1 MSSQNNTIYEIL
13 KAPQTVFT
21 STLIAQ
27 LDHET
32 DRQKL
37 IEQMNYY
44 VKTRLL
50 KNPRKGIY
58 TKEKYNKL
66 EMACSIYTPC
76 YISLQYVLQKS
87 GIIFQYDSAITVVSY
102 LPREIEVDGT
112 TYNFRRI
119 KGEVMTNQLGIENDG
134 GIWMATPERAF
145 LDMIYLYPN
154 SYFDNLAALDKKK
167 VFAILPVYCKK
178 AMEKR
183 VKELFK

>member
-1 MSSQNNTIYEIL
+1 MSSQNKTIYKIL
-13 KAPQTVFT
+13 KAPQAVFT
-21 STLIAQ
+21 PGLIAQ
-27 LDHET
+27 LVQET
-32 DRQKL
+32 DRQKM
-37 IEQMNYY
+37 IERMNYY

-58 TKEKYNKL
+58 AKEKYNKL

-87 GIIFQYDSAITVVSY
+87 GVIFQYDSTVTVVSY
-102 LPREIEVDGT
+102 LSREIEVDGT

-119 KGEVMTNQLGIENDG
+119 KGEVMTNQLGIESDG
-134 GIWMATPERAF
+134 GIWIATPERAF

-154 SYFDNLAALDKKK
+154 FYFDNLAALDKKK